1 MHGCHTA
8 SGDDSHVL
16 YIIFRPTFRRCSSL
30 IVFVFL
36 FFLFFYNNF
45 AYMHGYNNSK
55 LLTCVY
61 PDYNYTTTIIQQD
74 NIIMI
79 SEYV

>member
-1 MHGCHTA
+1 
-8 SGDDSHVL
+8 
-16 YIIFRPTFRRCSSL
+16 
-30 IVFVFL
+30 
-36 FFLFFYNNF
+36 
-45 AYMHGYNNSK
+45 MHGYNNSK

-61 PDYNYTTTIIQQD
+61 PDYNYTTTIQQD

>member
-1 MHGCHTA
+1 M
-8 SGDDSHVL
+8 
-16 YIIFRPTFRRCSSL
+16 
-30 IVFVFL
+30 
-36 FFLFFYNNF
+36 YNNF

-55 LLTCVY
+55 LLTCVCTNN
-61 PDYNYTTTIIQQD
+61 YNYTTTIQQY